1 MKKTALLLAAG
12 IALAGCSNMNEHAG
26 HTSSSSEKLEPLKVK
41 LTVPAIAATGEKVSL
56 KAAVT
61 YGKEKVDDADEV
73 MYEIIKDGNSKKSVK
88 KMVERSKDGVYS
100 LDYTFKQAGK
110 YTVISHVT
118 AKNQHTMPQK
128 EITVQ

>member
-1 MKKTALLLAAG
+1 MKKAAIILTAA
-12 IALAGCSNMNEHAG
+12 IALAGCNNMNEHAG

-41 LTVPAIAATGEKVSL
+41 LTVPNTASTNKAVHL
-56 KAAVT
+56 QAAVT

-73 MYEIIKDGNSKKSVK
+73 MYEIIKDGQAKSSVK
-88 KMVERSKDGVYS
+88 KMVKTSKEGVYT
-100 LDYTFKQAGK
+100 LDYTFKSPGK

-118 AKNQHTMPQK
+118 AKNQHTMPEK